1 MGLNWLE
8 AGESATG
15 VIFHE
20 MIPAE
25 AWQIDMVGGLWSSW
39 LVNILYTITGLLL
52 EAGVHA
58 DQPIHLTF
66 SEGFEQWPADGRWQP
81 VIRYQ
86 AMALGQ
92 VKSRGG
98 PAIPLESPDQVAAII
113 AQDRITYGCLCED
126 ERIPFRLV
134 PTEIPDRYQVQQ
146 IHHPACPAPER
157 MKARPNAAAN

>member
-1 MGLNWLE
+1 MGLSYLE
-8 AGESATG
+8 AGESACG
-15 VIFHE
+15 HLFHE
-20 MIPAE
+20 MMPPE
-25 AWQIDMVGGLWSSW
+25 SWQMDMVGGLHTSW
-39 LVNILYTITGLLL
+39 LVNVLYTITGLML
-52 EAGVHA
+52 EAGLHPDQAVHV
-58 DQPIHLTF
+58 TF
-66 SEGFEQWPADGRWQP
+66 SEGFEQWPGGDWQP

-98 PAIPLESPDQVAAII
+98 PALPLESPEQVAAII
-113 AQDRITYGCLCED
+113 AADRITYGCTCPD

-157 MKARPNAAAN
+157 MKARPNIGAN